1 MTEPVSTVSAIAPWF
16 FERLVQWGDEKA
28 LVWKNTE
35 TNYGSLLRLSEA
47 WRERFEAQGVVQG
60 EVVALEGSFSPNAC
74 AALIALVK
82 LGAIVVPLTPLMR
95 AQREKFLEIAEVRL
109 SVEFDEA
116 DGATLAT
123 FDQVVSNPLTRK
135 LVERGNPGLV
145 IFSSG
150 STGSPKAILHDF
162 SAILNKFERVR
173 QKKTTLTFLL
183 FDHIGGIDTMF
194 NTFASGGTVVTV
206 EAREPEVVCKA
217 IAQHRVHTLPT
228 SPTFLNL
235 LLMSGAAEHHD
246 LSSLKVIAYGTEPMP
261 ESTLKALHEVLPDV
275 SLVQTYGMSELGVL
289 RSRSRDSQS
298 LWLKF
303 TGEGFE
309 IKIVDGILWVRAKT
323 AMMGYLNAPDLFDAD
338 GWLNTQDA
346 VEVDGEYLRILGRAT
361 DLINVGGQKVYPA
374 EVENVLLQLEN
385 VEDVA
390 VFGKAQPMMGQV
402 VAARFKLRTPEAMD
416 LFKRRM
422 MAFCRE
428 HLANYQVP
436 RAVEF
441 TDAEQFGARFKKMRH
456 G

>member
-1 MTEPVSTVSAIAPWF
+1 MTTPWF
-16 FERLVQWGDEKA
+16 FERLAQWGDDTA

-35 TNYGSLLRLSEA
+35 TSYAVLLELCKA
-47 WRERFEAQGVVQG
+47 WRTRFEEHGVKQGD
-60 EVVALEGSFSPNAC
+60 VVALEGSFSPNAC
-74 AALIALVK
+74 AALVALMD
-82 LGAIVVPLTPLMR
+82 LGAISVPLTPLMR
-95 AQREKFLEIAEVRL
+95 AQRDQSLGIAEARL
-109 SVEFDEA
+109 LVEFDGA
-116 DGATLAT
+116 DGATFIT
-123 FDQVVSNPLTRK
+123 SERTVSNPLTQK
-135 LVERGNPGLV
+135 LVARGNPGLV

-150 STGSPKAILHDF
+150 STGAPKGILHDLA
-162 SAILNKFERVR
+162 SILEKFQKIR
-173 QKKTTLTFLL
+173 QKKSTLTFLL
-183 FDHIGGIDTMF
+183 FDHIGGIDTLL

-206 EAREPEVVCKA
+206 ETRDPETVCKA

-235 LLMSGAAEHHD
+235 LLISGAADQHD

-261 ESTLKALHEVLPDV
+261 ENTLKTLHAVFPDV
-275 SLVQTYGMSELGVL
+275 ALVQTYGMSELGVL

-309 IKIVDGILWVRAKT
+309 TKIVDGILWVRAQT

-374 EVENVLLQLEN
+374 EVENLLLQLEN

-390 VFGKAQPMMGQV
+390 VFGKAQPMMGQI
-402 VAARFKLRTPEAMD
+402 VAARFKLRTPEAAD
-416 LFKRRM
+416 VFKRRM

-428 HLANYQVP
+428 RLANYQIP
-436 RAVEF
+436 RVVEF

>member
-1 MTEPVSTVSAIAPWF
+1 MIAPWF
-16 FERLVQWGDEKA
+16 FERLGQWGDETA
-28 LVWKNTE
+28 LVWKNGKTS
-35 TNYGSLLRLSEA
+35 YGALRQLSED
-47 WRERFEAQGVVQG
+47 WRRHFVAQQVEAGQ
-60 EVVALEGSFSPNAC
+60 VVALEGSFSPNAC
-74 AALIALVK
+74 AALVALVK
-82 LGAIVVPLTPLMR
+82 LGAITVPLTPLMR

-109 SVEFDEA
+109 SVEFDA
-116 DGATLAT
+116 SDGAVFTHHARS
-123 FDQVVSNPLTRK
+123 VSNPLTKR
-135 LVERGNPGLV
+135 LISRGNPGLV

-162 SAILNKFERVR
+162 AAILGKFEQIR

-183 FDHIGGIDTMF
+183 FDHIGGIDTLF

-206 EAREPEVVCKA
+206 ETRDPESVCHA
-217 IAQHRVHTLPT
+217 IAQHGVHTLPT

-235 LLMSGAAEHHD
+235 MLMSGAAEQHD

-261 ESTLKALHEVLPDV
+261 ESTLNALHQVLPQV

-309 IKIVDGILWVRAKT
+309 TKIVDGILWVRAQT
-323 AMMGYLNAPDLFDAD
+323 AMMGYLNAPDLFDSD

-346 VEVDGEYLRILGRAT
+346 VEVDGEYLRILGRAS

-374 EVENVLLQLEN
+374 EVENLLLQLEN
-385 VEDVA
+385 VQDVA
-390 VFGKAQPMMGQV
+390 VFGKPHPMMGQV
-402 VAARFKLRTPEAMD
+402 VGARFNLKTPEALD

-422 MAFCRE
+422 MAFCRGR
-428 HLANYQVP
+428 LANYQIP
-436 RAVEF
+436 RLVELV
-441 TDAEQFGARFKKMRH
+441 DAEQFGARFKKMRH